1 MWHHPHRRGFP
12 QRFIAGARAIA
23 GRFAPSPTGKLHFG
37 SLVSALASYLDA
49 RHRNVGWRVRVEDID
64 PPREVKGS
72 AASILEDLHRLGLS
86 PDGAVL
92 YQSSRAPAYRRAEEK
107 LLAEGRA
114 FWCGCSRSELPANGV
129 YPGTCRNGLPAGKSA
144 RALRLKVED
153 KEVHFVDLVQ
163 GDQSEN
169 LCESVGDF
177 VIRRADGY
185 PAYQLAV
192 VVDDAFQSIDRVV
205 RGADLL
211 SSTARQIW
219 LQQCLSLPTPEYA
232 HVPLVTD
239 GLGRKL
245 SKQFRSDPVRDLP
258 ANQALKLALE
268 FLGQTT
274 CDSEN
279 TRLILEAAVA
289 NWRLARVPADAAML
303 PTIPGSD

>member
-1 MWHHPHRRGFP
+1 MSVLKTSIHRGRSREAQIRSCKTCTVWACPRTAQCCINPAGL
-12 QRFIAGARAIA
+12 RLIAGLKKNCLPKA
-23 GRFAPSPTGKLHFG
+23 GPFG
-37 SLVSALASYLDA
+37 VAAAGPNCLQTASTP
-49 RHRNVGWRVRVEDID
+49 G
-64 PPREVKGS
+64 
-72 AASILEDLHRLGLS
+72 
-86 PDGAVL
+86 
-92 YQSSRAPAYRRAEEK
+92 PA
-107 LLAEGRA
+107 
-114 FWCGCSRSELPANGV
+114 
-129 YPGTCRNGLPAGKSA
+129 RNGLPAGKSA
-144 RALRLKVED
+144 RAIRLKVED
-153 KEVHFVDLVQ
+153 KEVRFVDLVQ
-163 GDQSEN
+163 GEQSEN
-169 LCESVGDF
+169 LCKSVGDF

-239 GLGRKL
+239 RQGRKL

-274 CDSEN
+274 SDSGN